1 MRVDNIKE
9 IQIDDLGRLRIYP
22 EREVFTLIWRSA
34 TEVHWDEK
42 DLFLYSPKPK
52 EWSYFNWYQHIISV
66 IETEYHFNLLLTPD
80 TKWVSIPQTLKD
92 QILPQ

>member
-1 MRVDNIKE
+1 MNVDNIKE

-42 DLFLYSPKPK
+42 NSFLYSPKPR
-52 EWSYFNWYQHIISV
+52 EWSYLNWYQHIIGV
-66 IETEYHFNLLLTPD
+66 IETEYHCKLLLTPD
-80 TKWVSIPQTLKD
+80 TKWVSISQTCKD
-92 QILPQ
+92 QMLLQ